1 MTLKIYRFAL
11 SGHAHRAEL
20 ALSLMGL
27 PHECIDVD
35 LKAGEHKTPEFL
47 ARHPFGQVPLLE
59 DDGHFVW
66 DSTAILVYLAS
77 TYDPAGR
84 WLPQDP
90 IGRAAV
96 QAWLS
101 VASSLIAYGP
111 AAARLVTV
119 FGARF
124 DADEVI
130 DRAHGLFKV
139 MEAELSRRPFLVGH
153 HATIADIAGY
163 SYIVNAPE
171 GNVDLSAYPALRAWL
186 ARIEALPGFVPFQQ
200 TAAGL
205 RAAA

>member
-1 MTLKIYRFAL
+1 MTLKLYRHAL

-20 ALSLMGL
+20 ALSLLGL

-35 LKAGEHKTPEFL
+35 LAARAHKTPAFL
-47 ARHPFGQVPLLE
+47 ARHPFGQLPLLE
-59 DDGHFVW
+59 DDGHAVW

-77 TYDPAGR
+77 KHDASGR

-90 IGRAAV
+90 AGRAAV

-101 VASSLIAYGP
+101 VASGLIAYGP
-111 AAARLVTV
+111 AAARLVTL

-124 DADEVI
+124 DAGEVI
-130 DRAHGLFKV
+130 ARAQGLFQV
-139 MEAELSRRPFLVGH
+139 MEAELARRPFLVGEH
-153 HATIADIAGY
+153 PTLADIAGY
-163 SYIVNAPE
+163 SYTAAAPE
-171 GNVDLSAYPALRAWL
+171 GNVDLTPYPALRAWL
-186 ARIEALPGFVPFQQ
+186 ASIEALPGFVPFQA

>member
-1 MTLKIYRFAL
+1 MTLKLYRHAL
-11 SGHAHRAEL
+11 SGHCHRVEL

-27 PHECIDVD
+27 AHQLIDVD
-35 LKAGEHKTPEFL
+35 LAARAHKAPEFV
-47 ARHPFGQVPLLE
+47 ARHPFGQLPLLE

-77 TYDPAGR
+77 KHDATGR

-90 IGRAAV
+90 TGRAAV

-101 VASSLIAYGP
+101 VASGPIAFGP

-130 DRAHGLFKV
+130 ARAHALFKV
-139 MEAELSRRPFLVGH
+139 MAGELSQRPFLVGSQ
-153 HATIADIAGY
+153 ATLADVAAY
-163 SYIVNAPE
+163 SYIANAPE
-171 GNVDLSAYPALRAWL
+171 GNVDLAPYPALRGWL
-186 ARIEALPGFVPFQQ
+186 ARIEALPGFVPFK
-200 TAAGL
+200 TTPAGL
-205 RAAA
+205 RAA

>member
-1 MTLKIYRFAL
+1 MTLKLYRHAL

-20 ALSLMGL
+20 ALGLLGL
-27 PHECIDVD
+27 PHELIDVD
-35 LKAGEHKTPEFL
+35 LATRAHKTPEFV
-47 ARHPFGQVPLLE
+47 ARHPFGQLPLLE
-59 DDGHFVW
+59 DDGHPVW

-77 TYDPAGR
+77 KYDRSGR

-90 IGRAAV
+90 AGRAAV

-101 VASSLIAYGP
+101 VASGPIAFGP

-119 FGARF
+119 FGAPF
-124 DADEVI
+124 NADEVI
-130 DRAHGLFKV
+130 ARAHGLFRV
-139 MEAELSRRPFLVGH
+139 MEGELSRRPFLVG
-153 HATIADIAGY
+153 AAPTLADIAGY

-171 GNVDLSAYPALRAWL
+171 GNVDLAPYPALRAWL
-186 ARIEALPGFVPFQQ
+186 GRIEALPGFVPFKT